1 MTKMQRRLGSDT
13 RGAVLLEYLIFA
25 AFAGV
30 VVAIALSTVG
40 PATVANYSKQR
51 ASLYQSNP

>member
-1 MTKMQRRLGSDT
+1 MSAPLRELGGDT

-30 VVAIALSTVG
+30 VVAIALATVG